1 VRPQTFPTT
10 NQLSGPRR
18 VDRRL
23 REPTALA
30 HELAQLDEVLYRSV
44 VWRERVRL
52 VASVVKFFVDDQHTS
67 EQQFVRDFLDRVVPA
82 HCRDG
87 ILDHTY
93 RSDVAGLWVRQPKLF
108 AQFANPVNL
117 EVSYI
122 THGSS
127 SYRH

>member
-1 VRPQTFPTT
+1 VPT
-10 NQLSGPRR
+10 
-18 VDRRL
+18 V
-23 REPTALA
+23 LA

-44 VWRERVRL
+44 VGCERVLL

-67 EQQFVRDFLDRVVPA
+67 EQQFVRDFLHRVVPA

-93 RSDVAGLWVRQPKLF
+93 RSDVAGVRQPKLF
-108 AQFANPVNL
+108 APFANPVNV

-127 SYRH
+127 LLLMPEISAEQFKLARPTNLPAFNAQA